1 MVPQHVL
8 TFLNPVTDTE
18 RTRARFKSID
28 PGIDVHFVPY
38 HEDAALRTARSA
50 RNPTADALA
59 TAPVLSDDDWAVLE
73 RTTVAVALDLPTGFV
88 ERARSLRWLQTM
100 GAGTDHLDIAALEA
114 GGVVVTNAAG
124 ITAAPIAEFVFGRLL
139 QVWKHLRQLDEQ
151 QRDRRWEPR
160 FGRRVAGLT
169 MGIVGLGAIGRATA
183 RRARAFDMRVLA
195 NRRRAAPGD
204 SDPDVD
210 ELFTTASLDD
220 MLGRCDAVVIA
231 APATAETRGMFD
243 ADRIGAMNHGAVLC
257 NVARGSLVDERAVV
271 DALASG
277 QLGAAILDV
286 THDEPT
292 PAESPLWTAPNC
304 YLSPHTAV
312 SLEGYEDALLDL
324 TTRNLHRLLHGEP
337 MENTITQP
345 ELYTT
350 ALPVAQSTEH

>member
-1 MVPQHVL
+1 MVAHHVM
-8 TFLNPVTDTE
+8 TFLNPVADTE
-18 RTRARFKSID
+18 RARARFESSD
-28 PGIDVHFVPY
+28 PGAEVHFVPY
-38 HEDAALRTARSA
+38 HEDAALRSARSTGT
-50 RNPTADALA
+50 PTADALA
-59 TAPVLSDDDWAVLE
+59 TAPALSDDDWAVLE

-100 GAGTDHLDIAALEA
+100 GAGTDHLDIAALESS
-114 GGVVVTNAAG
+114 GVVVTNAAG

-151 QRDRRWEPR
+151 QRGQRWEQR

-183 RRARAFDMRVLA
+183 GRARAFDMRVLA
-195 NRRRAAPGD
+195 NRRRVSAGD
-204 SDPDVD
+204 RDPDVD

-220 MLGRCDAVVIA
+220 MIARCDAVVVA

-243 ADRIGAMNHGAVLC
+243 AERIGAMKPGAILC

-271 DALASG
+271 DALESG

-286 THDEPT
+286 TENEPT
-292 PAESPLWTAPNC
+292 PADSPLWTAPNC

-312 SLEGYEDALLDL
+312 SLEGYEEALLDL
-324 TTRNLHRLLHGEP
+324 TARNLDRLLRAEP
-337 MENTITQP
+337 MENAIAVP
-345 ELYTT
+345 SPTT
-350 ALPVAQSTEH
+350 TR